1 MIFNN
6 GERTMTDLIRVPKK
20 FYDDHTVNLSLEA
33 PPVVRETQ
41 RHYWIDASSEH
52 LAELLSNASFY
63 ADPRCFDGRG
73 SSEPGMPQLI
83 ISARATEEAIEKY
96 LSEIGSDYDQLMKTG
111 FESKNP

>member
-1 MIFNN
+1 M
-6 GERTMTDLIRVPKK
+6 GGQLMTDLIRVPKK
-20 FYDDHTVNLSLEA
+20 FYDDHSVNLSLEA
-33 PPVVRETQ
+33 PPVVRETK

-63 ADPRCFDGRG
+63 ADPRCFDGKG
-73 SSEPGMPQLI
+73 SSEPGMQQLI

-96 LSEIGSDYDQLMKTG
+96 LSEIGSDYLQLKKTS

>member
-1 MIFNN
+1 M
-6 GERTMTDLIRVPKK
+6 GGQLMTDLIRVPKK

-63 ADPRCFDGRG
+63 ADPRCFDAK
-73 SSEPGMPQLI
+73 SSPEPGLFGLVA
-83 ISARATEEAIEKY
+83 SARATEEAIEKY
-96 LSEIGSDYDQLMKTG
+96 L
-111 FESKNP
+111 NP